1 MADHH
6 EHALNPKSSKGK
18 EQITNRLKRIEGQV
32 RGIQKMI
39 EKTAYI
45 ACKPEVEAAG
55 ATYVEEKLHVDANL
69 VSGHDW
75 SNLPEFMREFFKAL
89 NK

>member
-1 MADHH
+1 
-6 EHALNPKSSKGK
+6 
-18 EQITNRLKRIEGQV
+18 
-32 RGIQKMI
+32 
-39 EKTAYI
+39 
-45 ACKPEVEAAG
+45 
-55 ATYVEEKLHVDANL
+55 VDANL